1 MRWIKIGVDTP
12 GKPAIV
18 RLANDCGVSRGDAFL
33 AFFRLYSWLDEQTA
47 DGTLYADH
55 AEVDAVARLDGL
67 AASLERSG
75 WLTFYPDGRMTV
87 TNWQEHNGQSAKR
100 RAMNARYQ
108 TECRERKRKAG
119 LPVRSMPPIR
129 PKKFLDGDPGVSTEC

>member
-47 DGTLYADH
+47 DGTLYTDAE
-55 AEVDAVARLDGL
+55 EVDAVARLDGL

-100 RAMNARYQ
+100 RAMNARCQ

-119 LPVRSMPPIR
+119 LPVRPMPPIR

>member
-1 MRWIKIGVDTP
+1 MRWIKIDVDTP
-12 GKPAIV
+12 NKPAIV

-47 DGTLYADH
+47 DGTLYAD
-55 AEVDAVARLDGL
+55 AEEVDAIARLPGT
-67 AASLERSG
+67 AASLARSG
-75 WLTFYPDGRMTV
+75 LITFYTDGRLTV

-100 RAMNARYQ
+100 RAMDARRQ
-108 TECRERKRKAG
+108 NECRERKRQAG

-129 PKKFLDGDPGVSTEC
+129 PKKSDV

>member
-1 MRWIKIGVDTP
+1 MRWIKIDVDTP
-12 GKPAIV
+12 NKPAIV

-47 DGTLYADH
+47 DGTLYAD
-55 AEVDAVARLDGL
+55 AEELDAIARLPGT
-67 AASLERSG
+67 AASFARSG
-75 WLTFYPDGRMTV
+75 WLTFYPDGRLTV

-100 RAMNARYQ
+100 RAMDARRQ
-108 TECRERKRKAG
+108 NECRERKRKAG

-129 PKKFLDGDPGVSTEC
+129 PKKSDV

>member
-1 MRWIKIGVDTP
+1 MRWIKIDVDTP
-12 GKPAIV
+12 SKPAIV

-47 DGTLYADH
+47 DGTLYAD
-55 AEVDAVARLDGL
+55 AEEVDAIARLPGT
-67 AASLERSG
+67 AASLSRSG
-75 WLTFYPDGRMTV
+75 WIAFYPDGRLTV

-119 LPVRSMPPIR
+119 LPVRSCPPIR
-129 PKKFLDGDPGVSTEC
+129 PKKNLGGDLGVSTKC

>member
-1 MRWIKIGVDTP
+1 MRWIKIDVDTP
-12 GKPAIV
+12 NKPAIV

-47 DGTLYADH
+47 DGTLYAD
-55 AEVDAVARLDGL
+55 AEEVDAIARLPGTATIL
-67 AASLERSG
+67 ARSG
-75 WLTFYPDGRMTV
+75 WLTFYPDGRLTV

-100 RAMNARYQ
+100 RAMDARRQ
-108 TECRERKRKAG
+108 NECRERKRKAG

-129 PKKFLDGDPGVSTEC
+129 PKKSDV